1 MGRSPV
7 VRSPY
12 RIQCDAENM
21 PGGLPAR
28 VQGKIPREEVCIV
41 QQIVFGGATATGAA
55 VGNLLLYALARNRT
69 GRIHHA

>member
-7 VRSPY
+7 VWSPY

-28 VQGKIPREEVCIV
+28 TQGKIPREEVRIV
-41 QQIVFGGATATGAA
+41 QQMIFGGAEA
-55 VGNLLLYALARNRT
+55 
-69 GRIHHA
+69 